1 MTQND
6 VILNH
11 LKKQSITSY
20 DAFLSYG
27 ITRLAARIYEI
38 RMAGIPVVSTPTEDD
53 KGQIYS
59 TYSLDAVTKGWVNAK
74 PSLSDWRKGKMLR
87 VKNPWYS
94 PDYTFHN

>member
-6 VILNH
+6 VVLKH

-53 KGQIYS
+53 KGKIYS

-74 PSLSDWRKGKMLR
+74 PSFSDWREGQMYR
-87 VKNPWYS
+87 IKNPWYS
-94 PDYTFHN
+94 PPLV